1 MGHGTA
7 TCHGRSAGVTKR
19 ATLVALLLCVVAVG
33 ASALRLT
40 AVWNQSLAIPAEGT
54 IITVAKGESLSRVLA
69 RAEENE
75 WLTQGNWVGVVA
87 RWQGLDEQI
96 QAGEFALNVPLTAG
110 QFIAKLAAGEVVRH
124 RVTLPE
130 GITLAEAIE
139 ILHQESTL
147 TKTPR
152 SNLSA
157 ALLAMTG
164 RESSAEGLFLP
175 ETWSYTRGDSD
186 LDILRRSHL
195 ALNELLSALWVRRP
209 EGLILSSP
217 YAALTLASIVEKETG
232 VAGER
237 TQIAGVFL
245 RRLEKGMRLQT
256 DPTVIY
262 GLGDDYD
269 GDLKRRH
276 LRDTSNLYNTY
287 AIHGLPPTPIALPGE
302 AALRAVF
309 SPDDAESLYFV
320 AKGDGS
326 HAFSATLEEHQ
337 ENVRRYQLT
346 RREDYRSS
354 PNTSGDR

>member
-1 MGHGTA
+1 M
-7 TCHGRSAGVTKR
+7 TKPVVR
-19 ATLVALLLCVVAVG
+19 VALLLSAVAVCIG
-33 ASALRLT
+33 MLRLS
-40 AVWNQSLAIPAEGT
+40 AAWNQALVLPADGVL
-54 IITVAKGESLSRVLA
+54 ITVTKGESLGHVLA
-69 RAEENE
+69 RAEDNQ
-75 WLTQGNWVGVVA
+75 WLTRSRWVSVVA

-96 QAGEFALNVPLTAG
+96 QAGEFALSAPLTAG
-110 QFIAKLAAGEVVRH
+110 ELIEKLAAGEVVRH
-124 RVTLPE
+124 SVTLPE

-139 ILHQESTL
+139 ILHHEPAL
-147 TKTPR
+147 AKT
-152 SNLSA
+152 SADELSI
-157 ALLAMTG
+157 ALLSMTG
-164 RESSAEGLFLP
+164 REDSAEGLFLP

-195 ALNELLSALWVRRP
+195 ALNELLSALWERRP
-209 EGLILSSP
+209 EGSVLSSP

-245 RRLEKGMRLQT
+245 RRLERGMRLQT

-276 LRDTSNLYNTY
+276 LRDTTNLYNTY

-309 SPDDAESLYFV
+309 APADGEALYFV

-326 HAFSATLEEHQ
+326 HAFSVTLEEHE

-346 RREDYRSS
+346 RRADYRSS
-354 PNTSGDR
+354 PSGSKDQ